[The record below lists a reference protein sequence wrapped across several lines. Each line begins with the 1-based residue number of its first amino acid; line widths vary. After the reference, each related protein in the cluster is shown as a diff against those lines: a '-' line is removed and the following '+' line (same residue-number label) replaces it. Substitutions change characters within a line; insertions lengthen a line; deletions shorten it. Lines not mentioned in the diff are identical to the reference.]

1 MNKFAVLLTRER
13 AKMAMNEWENYH
25 SDIFRALCSVYKKL
39 GQFFFRNYSSTRLNN
54 KKLVD
59 TPVLLRVINI

>member
-39 GQFFFRNYSSTRLNN
+39 GQFFFRNYS
-54 KKLVD
+54 
-59 TPVLLRVINI
+59 